1 MVPLLQS
8 EFTRPLLVS
17 LLAPALVGQIQ
28 TSDCGAI
35 DHMITLLQP
44 LPPRNTAG
52 LVVSALGASMI
63 RNGSAQIA
71 SSSPMPWLRVLA
83 RSSPRVGTRDVR
95 TGKVRVG
102 MVLMGRSEEHTSEL
116 QSLMRSSYAVF
127 CLQKKKK

>member
-1 MVPLLQS
+1 MAPLLQS

-52 LVVSALGASMI
+52 LVVSALELIREKQAAGALDT
-63 RNGSAQIA
+63 RLPTLDLPLCRAQRRCRMETILPPELVEA
-71 SSSPMPWLRVLA
+71 PP
-83 RSSPRVGTRDVR
+83 PVGI
-95 TGKVRVG
+95 GN
-102 MVLMGRSEEHTSEL
+102 
-116 QSLMRSSYAVF
+116 A
-127 CLQKKKK
+127 

>member
-1 MVPLLQS
+1 MAPLLQS

-52 LVVSALGASMI
+52 LVVSALELIREKQAAGA
-63 RNGSAQIA
+63 
-71 SSSPMPWLRVLA
+71 LD
-83 RSSPRVGTRDVR
+83 TRLPTLD
-95 TGKVRVG
+95 
-102 MVLMGRSEEHTSEL
+102 LPRSEEHTSEL
-116 QSLMRSSYAVF
+116 QSLMRTSYAVF
-127 CLQKKKK
+127 CLKKKHTPTNNTHDESVATSRR